1 MKRMVASIL
10 LGLSLLLWP
19 SLAKADPKADA
30 AKWVQYG
37 NQQYQAKQYDG
48 AIQSFNSALKLDKTT
63 AAAYQGLAYCYYYK
77 GNKDY
82 YQRYMQY
89 ANYYKAQAP
98 AAAAAPAAGG
108 ASAYIEQGKK
118 YLQARQYPYAAWAFN
133 KATQVEPS
141 NAQAWQG
148 LGTSYAYQGNKAKAV
163 EAFDHSLALQPNPQL
178 QAYVNNL
185 KAGAG
190 ATGEEKEE
198 KQVPWVPYAMGA
210 AVVVLG
216 AIMIF
221 LF

>member
-1 MKRMVASIL
+1 MKRTIAFLL
-10 LGLSLLLWP
+10 LGLSLMLWP
-19 SLAKADPKADA
+19 ALAKADPKTDA

-37 NQQYQAKQYDG
+37 NRQYQAKQFDG
-48 AIQSFNSALKLDKTT
+48 AIQSFNNALKLDKTS

-89 ANYYKAQAP
+89 ANYYKTQAP
-98 AAAAAPAAGG
+98 AAAAAPASSG
-108 ASAYIEQGKK
+108 AAAYIEQGKK

-133 KATQVEPS
+133 KATQAEAN

-148 LGTSYAYQGNKAKAV
+148 LGTAYAYQGNKAKAV
-163 EAFDHSLALQPNPQL
+163 EAFNRSLALQPNPQL
-178 QAYVNNL
+178 QAYVDNL
-185 KAGAG
+185 KGGAG
-190 ATGEEKEE
+190 GEEKEA
-198 KQVPWVPYAMGA
+198 KQEPWVPYAMGA